1 MKKHLGTIILFFV
14 LSASPLLAQPQDYTL
29 APAGNKAVITGTS
42 SLHDW
47 EMDVTRFSSGFRMNR
62 EGSAVNSIDNV
73 TFSCSAR
80 DIKSDNSI
88 MNKKTY
94 EALKADEF
102 REIKFSGSSVKNL
115 QSEGNNIRG
124 TLTGK
129 LTLAGQTHDITVPF
143 TGTVSE
149 RSISI
154 NSSAELT
161 FSGFGMEPPTAMLG
175 TLKTGDKV
183 KVTFNLLYNQK

>member
-1 MKKHLGTIILFFV
+1 MNKLIKATFFLISLTLV
-14 LSASPLLAQPQDYTL
+14 PFLANGQVYELSAT
-29 APAGNKAVITGTS
+29 GNKALITGTS

-47 EMDVTRFSSGFRMNR
+47 EMDVTQFRSGFRLTR
-62 EGSAVNSIDNV
+62 EGASVKNIDNV
-73 TFSCSAR
+73 TFSCKSR

-94 EALKADEF
+94 DALKADEF
-102 REIKFSGSSVKNL
+102 PEIKFTGTSVTNMV
-115 QSEGNNIRG
+115 SEGNNIKG

-129 LTLAGQTHDITVPF
+129 LTLAGQTRDITVPF
-143 TGTVSE
+143 TGIVNDKSFN
-149 RSISI
+149 IK
-154 NSSAELT
+154 SSTEVT

-183 KVTFNLLYNQK
+183 KVEFNLQYNQK

>member
-1 MKKHLGTIILFFV
+1 MNKLKKAAFF
-14 LSASPLLAQPQDYTL
+14 LITL
-29 APAGNKAVITGTS
+29 ALAPFLANGQAYELSPSGNKVVITGTS

-47 EMDVTRFSSGFRMNR
+47 EMDVTQFRSGFTLIR
-62 EGSAVNSIDNV
+62 EGSSVKNIENT
-73 TFSCSAR
+73 TFSCKSR

-94 EALKADEF
+94 DALKADEF
-102 REIKFSGSSVKNL
+102 PEIKFTGTTVTNMVSD
-115 QSEGNNIRG
+115 GNNLKG

-129 LTLAGQTHDITVPF
+129 LSLAGQTRDISVPF
-143 TGTVSE
+143 TGTVNDKGL
-149 RSISI
+149 SIK
-154 NSSAELT
+154 SSAEVT

-183 KVTFNLLYNQK
+183 KVEFNLQYNQK